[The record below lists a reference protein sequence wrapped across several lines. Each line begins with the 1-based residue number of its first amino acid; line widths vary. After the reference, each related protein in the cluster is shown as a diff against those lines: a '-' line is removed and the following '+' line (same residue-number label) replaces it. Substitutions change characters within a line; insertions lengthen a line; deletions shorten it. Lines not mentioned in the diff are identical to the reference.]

1 MDIFQKAYDYNRADA
16 IIEAGLYP
24 YFRTI
29 TQNDG
34 PVVMMN
40 GKKTIMIGSNNYLG
54 LSQDP
59 RIVEAAQKA
68 IEKYGTTCSGS
79 RYLNGTTDL
88 HEELEFRLAK
98 FMGKEKAFVVTTGY
112 MANLSAV
119 SSIASR
125 GDVLIVDKTNHASL
139 VDGQLNAFGAV
150 VKRYEH
156 NDMNDLERVLSS
168 IPESKGKMLVS
179 DGVFSV
185 EGNIVNLP
193 ELTRLA
199 EQYNARV
206 YIDDAHGIGVIGKAG
221 KGTLEHYD
229 LFDSVDIVM
238 STFSKSFA
246 SLGGFIAGE
255 AKVIDFI
262 KHNARPI
269 MFGASMTPPSVAA
282 TLQALDI
289 IENEPEIIERLNEN
303 ANYVRTNLQEMG
315 YDTGKSETPII
326 PIVTYD
332 EMNTL
337 QFAKKLADNGIFT
350 NPFIPP
356 GVPEGRS
363 MIRTSYMATHTK
375 EHLDYV
381 LEMFQKLGKEYG
393 ILEEVA

>member
-1 MDIFQKAYDYNRADA
+1 MDIFQKAYEYNRADG

-24 YFRTI
+24 YFRKI

-40 GKKTIMIGSNNYLG
+40 GIETIMIGSNNYLG
-54 LSQDP
+54 LSQHP
-59 RIVEAAQKA
+59 KVIEAAIKA
-68 IEKYGTTCSGS
+68 TEKYGTTCSGS

-88 HEELEFRLAK
+88 HIELELKLAK
-98 FMGKEKAFVVTTGY
+98 FVGKEKAFVATTGY
-112 MANLSAV
+112 MTNLAAV
-119 SSIASR
+119 SAIASR

-168 IPESKGKMLVS
+168 IPESKGKMIVS

-185 EGNIVNLP
+185 EGNVVNLP
-193 ELTRLA
+193 EIVRLA
-199 EQYNARV
+199 KQYDARI
-206 YIDDAHGIGVIGKAG
+206 YIDDAHGIGVIGKTG
-221 KGTLEHYD
+221 GGTLEHYGLSD
-229 LFDSVDIVM
+229 DVDIVM

-262 KHNARPI
+262 KHTARPI
-269 MFGASMTPPSVAA
+269 MFGASMTPSSVAA
-282 TLQALDI
+282 TLAALEII
-289 IENEPEIIERLNEN
+289 IEEPSLVKKVNDN
-303 ANYVRTNLQEMG
+303 ADFVRTELNAMG

-337 QFAKKLADNGIFT
+337 KFAKKLADNGIFT

-375 EHLDYV
+375 KHLEYV
-381 LEMFQKLGKEYG
+381 VELFEKLGKEYG
-393 ILEEVA
+393 IIS

>member
-34 PVVMMN
+34 PEVMMN
-40 GKKTIMIGSNNYLG
+40 GKRTIMIGSNNYLG
-54 LSQDP
+54 LSQHP
-59 RIVEAAQKA
+59 EVLEAAIKA
-68 IEKYGTTCSGS
+68 TEKYGTTCSGS

-88 HEELEFRLAK
+88 HEQLEIDLAK
-98 FMGKEKAFVVTTGY
+98 FMGKEKAFVATTGY
-112 MANLSAV
+112 MTNLAAISAL
-119 SSIASR
+119 AGR

-150 VKRYEH
+150 VKRYDH
-156 NDMNDLERVLSS
+156 NDMEDLERVLSS
-168 IPESKGKMLVS
+168 IPDSKTKIVIS

-185 EGNIVNLP
+185 EGSLVKLP
-193 ELTRLA
+193 ELVRLA
-199 EQYNARV
+199 KQYNARV
-206 YIDDAHGIGVIGKAG
+206 YIDDAHGIGVVGKTG
-221 KGTLEHYD
+221 KGTGEHFD
-229 LFDSVDIVM
+229 LLQDIDIVM

-246 SLGGFIAGE
+246 SLGGFVASE

-269 MFGASMTPPSVAA
+269 MFGASMTPSCVAA
-282 TLQALDI
+282 VLASLRI
-289 IENEPEIIERLNEN
+289 IIREPERIQKLRDN
-303 ANYVRTNLQEMG
+303 ADYVRNELIKMG
-315 YDTGKSETPII
+315 YDTGHSETPII

-337 QFAKKLADNGIFT
+337 KFAKKLANNGIFT
-350 NPFIPP
+350 NPFVPP

-363 MIRTSYMATHTK
+363 MIRTSYMSTHTK
-375 EHLDYV
+375 EQLDYV
-381 LEMFQKLGKEYG
+381 LEQFSKLGKEYG
-393 ILEEVA
+393 IIS